1 MTNYKWQ
8 ISLTSA
14 IITDMLSVLGKI
26 FDSNDKEVKKLN
38 PLISE
43 ISSLEEKMKK
53 LKDSDFPK
61 KTEELK
67 KRLKKGDSIASVT
80 PEAFALVRE
89 AARRSIGQRHYDVQ
103 LMAAASLSLGK
114 ISEQKTGEG
123 KTLSAI
129 PALYL
134 HALTGRGVHLVT
146 VNDYLA
152 RRDAGWMGPVLN
164 LLGMKVSSIISE
176 QSFIYDT
183 EYTNSEVHDF
193 RLAHLKPV
201 SRKEAYQADIVYG
214 INSEFGFDYLRDN
227 MAQDI
232 DQVSQRDY
240 YFAIVDEVD
249 SVLID
254 EARTPH
260 IISQPD
266 ETPTNKYY
274 EYAQLVDKL
283 SSDTDYKI
291 DEKLH
296 TAHLTEHGLGKIEK
310 LYGIQNIYEK
320 DFDTVYHIEAALKAR
335 TLFKKEKDYIVKDGE
350 VILVDEF
357 TGRLMEGRRLSEGL
371 HQAIEAKEKVAIQRE
386 SKTIATVSLQNY
398 FRMYEH
404 LAGMTG
410 TAVTESQEFHK
421 IYKLDVIVIPTNKTV
436 QRKDVS
442 DAIYKTGRAKFSA
455 VVREIEEA
463 HKTGQPVLVGTTSI
477 EKNEILSQLLRRKG
491 IKHELLNAKNHE
503 REAEIISKAGEKG
516 AVTVAT
522 NMAGRGVDIILGG
535 ESPKSEDGSED
546 QNSREWKTWKKNHDE
561 VLDLGGL
568 YVIGTERHESRRI
581 DNQLRGR
588 SGRQGD
594 PGKSRFFVALDDEIM
609 RIFGGDSIAGL
620 MTKFNMPEDMPLEH
634 PIVSRAIEQA
644 QSKVEGF
651 NFDRR
656 KQLVEYDDVL
666 NKQRQIIYKRRRE
679 VLEGAKNEKVNLKE
693 EIQGNIEKSIT
704 QSVMSAELTPEADK
718 LNENIVS
725 DFTTIIK
732 FDDESQKELVK
743 QLDNLNGPDEKIKFL
758 NDIAVKMYDS
768 RENQID
774 PKVMRQLEFFVT
786 ISVIDNLWMDHLDV
800 VDNLREGIGLRAYG
814 QKDPL
819 VEYKNEAF
827 RLFET
832 LNNGIDDEIAHR
844 IFKMHVAS
852 DHEHVHTDEI
862 PAGGEMGVDEVS
874 QGSIRQ
880 TQDFKRTKKS
890 KKTDIGKPS
899 PSISVSS
906 SSSGSGLSSGVFST
920 APAIGVS
927 AAATIGSTTPPA
939 KKPGRNDACWCGSG
953 KKYKKC
959 HLDSDLGR

>member
-1 MTNYKWQ
+1 
-8 ISLTSA
+8 
-14 IITDMLSVLGKI
+14 MLGVLGKL
-26 FDSNDKEVKKLN
+26 FDSNEKEVKKLE

-43 ISSLEEKMKK
+43 INSLEEEMKK
-53 LKDSDFPK
+53 LKVADFSK
-61 KTEELK
+61 KTEEFK
-67 KRLKKGDSIASVT
+67 KRVEKGESLISIT

-89 AARRSIGQRHYDVQ
+89 AARRTIGQRHYDVQ
-103 LMAAASLSLGK
+103 LIAAGALSMGK

-123 KTLSAI
+123 KTLSAV

-152 RRDAGWMGPVLN
+152 RRDAGWMGPVFD
-164 LLGMKVSSIISE
+164 LLGMKVSSIINE
-176 QSFIYDT
+176 QSFVYDPKHK
-183 EYTNSEVHDF
+183 NADVHDL
-193 RLAHLKPV
+193 RLMRLKPV
-201 SRKEAYQADIVYG
+201 NRKEAYLADVVYG

-227 MAQDI
+227 MAQNL
-232 DQVSQRDY
+232 DQVTQRDY

-266 ETPTNKYY
+266 ETPTTKYY
-274 EYAQLVDKL
+274 EYAKLVEKL
-283 SSDTDYKI
+283 SPDTDYKI

-310 LYGIQNIYEK
+310 LFGIQNIYEK

-335 TLFKKEKDYIVKDGE
+335 TLFKKEKDYIVKDGQ

-371 HQAIEAKEKVAIQRE
+371 HQAIEAKEGVTIQRE

-404 LAGMTG
+404 LSGMTG
-410 TAVTESQEFHK
+410 TAVTEAQEFHK
-421 IYKLDVIVIPTNKTV
+421 IYGLDVVVIPTNKKI
-436 QRKDVS
+436 QRNDLT

-463 HKTGQPVLVGTTSI
+463 HKIGQPVLVGTTSI
-477 EKNEILSQLLRRKG
+477 EQNEILSELLRRKK
-491 IKHELLNAKNHE
+491 ITHELLNAKNHE
-503 REAEIISKAGEKG
+503 REAEIIAKAGEKG

-535 ESPKSEDGSED
+535 ETPRKEDGTD
-546 QNSREWKTWKKNHDE
+546 DINSAAWKAWQKNHDE
-561 VLDLGGL
+561 VLELGGL

-594 PGKSRFFVALDDEIM
+594 PGKSRFYVALDDEIM
-609 RIFGGDSIAGL
+609 RLFGGDSIAGL
-620 MTKFNMPEDMPLEH
+620 MNRFNMPEDVPLEH
-634 PIVSRAIEQA
+634 SIVSKAIEQA
-644 QSKVEGF
+644 QVKVEGF

-656 KQLVEYDDVL
+656 KHLVEYDDVL

-679 VLEGAKNEKVNLKE
+679 VLESSKDEKMSLKD
-693 EIQGNIEKSIT
+693 EILDNIENSIS
-704 QSVMSAELTPEADK
+704 QSVSSAELVPEAEN
-718 LNENIVS
+718 LNQNIVS
-725 DFTTIIK
+725 DFSTIIP
-732 FDDESQKELVK
+732 FDEVSQKELVK
-743 QLDNLNGPDEKIKFL
+743 QLDKADTPEVKIKVL
-758 NDIAVKMYDS
+758 SDVAKKMYEA
-768 RENQID
+768 REKQVD
-774 PKVMRQLEFFVT
+774 PKVMRRIEYLVT
-786 ISVIDNLWMDHLDV
+786 LSVIDNLWMDHLDV

-832 LNNGIDDEIAHR
+832 LINGIDDEIAHR
-844 IFKMHVAS
+844 IFKMQVATE
-852 DHEHVHTDEI
+852 HHHHVHTEEK
-862 PAGGEMGVDEVS
+862 PAGGELGADEVS
-874 QGSIRQ
+874 
-880 TQDFKRTKKS
+880 S
-890 KKTDIGKPS
+890 KKTDSKKQKS
-899 PSISVSS
+899 EDVSS
-906 SSSGSGLSSGVFST
+906 LPSRGISSSGSGVTSAT
-920 APAIGVS
+920 VS
-927 AAATIGSTTPPA
+927 AGLGSSSSPSSTSGPGA
-939 KKPGRNDACWCGSG
+939 GKNKIGRNDPCWCGSG

-959 HLDSDLGR
+959 HYPN